1 MKRNVNVFLAVVLV
15 AMLSGGLIWLR
26 TAKDEKLGWNIHDT
40 YGEAHAY
47 ANNGAAYTNAT
58 FAGPSNDGGVMT
70 LSPSRAMRHSAA
82 SSYAGAHAISYGV
95 GSAPLTSN
103 LSPLTSSPISSPSLQ
118 GGDGGRLGGGLYTT
132 SNKTFNSYGGGN
144 GGAMSYSQ
152 SPIANRR
159 FNSGSSNPSLQ
170 VGVGVG
176 VGSISP
182 IAYSTARR
190 SEMTAMGE
198 NLAMIAA
205 ENPVM
210 AMTNA
215 ANAGMSNGFY
225 GGYTAMDYSGS
236 ANYGQYTGMFG
247 GGSRMGVRGRQNTSA
262 GDAWWVWLDAWLATN
277 GSGIGSG
284 TDLGNGYWSDYYF
297 NEQALE
303 NAYYDFINNY
313 WNPVMGG
320 DESSFPYE
328 EWKAWF
334 FKTLGE
340 QGHYQYNGHNYYWVP
355 VGDILPLL
363 LIALL
368 YIVAMYLRTK
378 CRTQVND

>member
-1 MKRNVNVFLAVVLV
+1 MKRNVNVFIAVVLV
-15 AMLSGGLIWLR
+15 AVLCGGIVWLR
-26 TAKDEKLGWNIHDT
+26 TANDEKLGWNIHDT
-40 YGEAHAY
+40 YGDAPAY
-47 ANNGAAYTNAT
+47 SNNGAAYTNAT

-70 LSPSRAMRHSAA
+70 LSPSHTMRHSAA
-82 SSYAGAHAISYGV
+82 SSYAGAYAISYGV

-103 LSPLTSSPISSPSLQ
+103 LSPLTSAPT
-118 GGDGGRLGGGLYTT
+118 GAGLYTT
-132 SNKTFNSYGGGN
+132 SSKTFNSYGGGN

-159 FNSGSSNPSLQ
+159 FNSASSNPSLQ
-170 VGVGVG
+170 GGAG

-190 SEMTAMGE
+190 SEMTAVGE

-215 ANAGMSNGFY
+215 AQMSSPYEDVMVAGFY
-225 GGYTAMDYSGS
+225 NAYINGTYGNMGGQS
-236 ANYGQYTGMFG
+236 N
-247 GGSRMGVRGRQNTSA
+247 VRGRQNSSTLEDAWNNWLADWLAENGYTSA
-262 GDAWWVWLDAWLATN
+262 DLNGD
-277 GSGIGSG
+277 GII
-284 TDLGNGYWSDYYF
+284 DDDEVAFIYA
-297 NEQALE
+297 ALQGDS
-303 NAYYDFINNY
+303 NTG
-313 WNPVMGG
+313 MGMLPTI
-320 DESSFPYE
+320 DDIREFLTES
-328 EWKAWF
+328 
-334 FKTLGE
+334 L
-340 QGHYQYNGHNYYWVP
+340 P

>member
-15 AMLSGGLIWLR
+15 AMLCGGLIWLR

-70 LSPSRAMRHSAA
+70 LSPSRTMRHSAA
-82 SSYAGAHAISYGV
+82 SSYAGAYAISYGV

-118 GGDGGRLGGGLYTT
+118 GGDGGRLGGQGLYTT
-132 SNKTFNSYGGGN
+132 SSKTFNSYGGGN

-152 SPIANRR
+152 SPIANHR
-159 FNSGSSNPSLQ
+159 FNSASSNPSLQ
-170 VGVGVG
+170 GGAG

-190 SEMTAMGE
+190 GEMNVAAGE
-198 NLAMIAA
+198 NLAMMAV

-215 ANAGMSNGFY
+215 ASAGMDNGFY

-236 ANYGQYTGMFG
+236 ANHGQYTGMFG
-247 GGSRMGVRGRQNTSA
+247 GGSRMGVRGRQN
-262 GDAWWVWLDAWLATN
+262 GDGLTDSWLDWLYRYGWEFGTGT
-277 GSGIGSG
+277 GSDETGW
-284 TDLGNGYWSDYYF
+284 TYTFTQDQLWK
-297 NEQALE
+297 
-303 NAYYDFINNY
+303 AYCEYINNY
-313 WNPVMGG
+313 WDTMWGSDVTKPDFAEWLAWLQNGG
-320 DESSFPYE
+320 DTGYGYKGN
-328 EWKAWF
+328 WYMMA
-334 FKTLGE
+334 
-340 QGHYQYNGHNYYWVP
+340 P

-363 LIALL
+363 LLALL
-368 YIVAMYLRTK
+368 YVLFGVIKSKSLLKTERGE
-378 CRTQVND
+378 